1 MSARGWIRSISQK
14 GLEDKL
20 FTDIMARTGGTGHI
34 IAVAIKLMVTVN
46 PVLHPKRL
54 FDASRDLQGIT
65 TMDVLP
71 MMLVASPKMTVTSVT
86 ELIAL
91 VKAGPD
97 KLSDACSGSGSPQH
111 MAVDADF
118 VQGLCPGTD
127 QCIGWQCRRDVFP
140 INIA

>member
-71 MMLVASPKMTVTSVT
+71 MMLVVLTQDDGDLCDRTDC
-86 ELIAL
+86 
-91 VKAGPD
+91 AG
-97 KLSDACSGSGSPQH
+97 
-111 MAVDADF
+111 
-118 VQGLCPGTD
+118 QG
-127 QCIGWQCRRDVFP
+127 
-140 INIA
+140 

>member
-1 MSARGWIRSISQK
+1 
-14 GLEDKL
+14 
-20 FTDIMARTGGTGHI
+20 
-34 IAVAIKLMVTVN
+34 
-46 PVLHPKRL
+46 
-54 FDASRDLQGIT
+54 
-65 TMDVLP
+65 
-71 MMLVASPKMTVTSVT
+71 MTVTSVT

-91 VKAGPD
+91 AKADPD
-97 KLSDACSGSGSPQH
+97 KLSDAYSGSGSPQH